1 LIGSAGC
8 FVAAFVCSIF
18 AGSHEHVVNTP
29 VFGKNPD
36 LVSTS
41 DSNRLST
48 SDKNIA
54 WNFGALQAAVRI
66 MPGHLT
72 QEH

>member
-1 LIGSAGC
+1 L
-8 FVAAFVCSIF
+8 F
-18 AGSHEHVVNTP
+18 AGSNEHVINPP

-36 LVSTS
+36 LSATI
-41 DSNRLST
+41 DNNRLST

-72 QEH
+72 REH